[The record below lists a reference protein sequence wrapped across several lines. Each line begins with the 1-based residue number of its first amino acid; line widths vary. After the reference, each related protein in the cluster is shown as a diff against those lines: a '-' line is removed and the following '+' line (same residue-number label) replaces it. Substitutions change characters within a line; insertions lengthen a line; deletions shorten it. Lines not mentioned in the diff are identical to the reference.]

1 MIDPRTRATMII
13 VGLFV
18 LVFVINLMRTRKLQE
33 RYAILWVLAAVGL
46 VLAPVFIHVI
56 DEMAYALGVEYP
68 PALLLALAVIA
79 LMLIILQLSLS
90 ISNHADQIKVLT
102 QELGLLRQEVDAMKA
117 KHEADRVATTDAQ
130 ATEDRLVVTQ
140 TSDISGTLT
149 AVAQTS
155 EVAPRRGSEISEV

>member
-13 VGLFV
+13 LGLLV
-18 LVFVINLMRTRKLQE
+18 LAFVINLMRTRKLQE
-33 RYAILWVLAAVGL
+33 RYAILWVLAATGL
-46 VLAPVFIHVI
+46 VLAPVFIHLI

-90 ISNHADQIKVLT
+90 ISHHADHIKVLT

-117 KHEADRVATTDAQ
+117 EREVDAFLAAGQNTNVPDSLPVA
-130 ATEDRLVVTQ
+130 
-140 TSDISGTLT
+140 
-149 AVAQTS
+149 AQTS
-155 EVAPRRGSEISEV
+155 VVSPSHGEVASES